1 MVTSNR
7 GIEFIKAFESCRLTA
22 YKALPQELYYTIGY
36 GHCGPDVTEGMTITA
51 ADAEEF
57 LRRDL
62 GHFEAHVSR
71 LKFEL
76 TQDQFDAL
84 VSFAYNC
91 GAKNLRKLTT
101 GRTISQIAD
110 AMLLYNKAGGKV
122 LKGLTRRREAER
134 ALFLGIGK

>member
-7 GIEFIKAFESCRLTA
+7 GIEFIKSFESCRLTA

-51 ADAEEF
+51 ADAEEY

-62 GHFEAHVSR
+62 GTFEIYVNR
-71 LKFEL
+71 ITLPL
-76 TQDQFDAL
+76 NQDQFDAL
-84 VSFAYNC
+84 MSFTYNC
-91 GAKNLRKLTT
+91 GARNLRKLTT
-101 GRTISQIAD
+101 GRTIMQIAD
-110 AMLLYNKAGGKV
+110 AILLYNKAGGKV

-134 ALFLGIGK
+134 ALLLGIGK

>member
-7 GIEFIKAFESCRLTA
+7 GIEFIKSFESCRLTA
-22 YKALPQELYYTIGY
+22 YKALPHELYYTIGY

-51 ADAEEF
+51 ADAEEY

-62 GHFEAHVSR
+62 GRFEIYVNR
-71 LKFEL
+71 ITLPL
-76 TQDQFDAL
+76 NQDQFDAL
-84 VSFAYNC
+84 MSFTYNC
-91 GAKNLRKLTT
+91 GARNLRKLTT

>member
-7 GIEFIKAFESCRLTA
+7 GIEFIKSFESCRLTA

-51 ADAEEF
+51 ADAEAY

-62 GHFEAHVSR
+62 ERFEIYVNR
-71 LKFEL
+71 ITLPL
-76 TQDQFDAL
+76 NQDQFDAL
-84 VSFAYNC
+84 VSFTYNC
-91 GAKNLRKLTT
+91 GARNLRKLTT
-101 GRTISQIAD
+101 GRTIMQIAD
-110 AMLLYNKAGGKV
+110 AILLYNKAGGKV

>member
-7 GIEFIKAFESCRLTA
+7 GIEFIKSFESCRLTA

-36 GHCGPDVTEGMTITA
+36 GHCGPDVTEGMTITT
-51 ADAEEF
+51 ADAEEY

-62 GHFEAHVSR
+62 GTFEIYVNR
-71 LKFEL
+71 ITLPL
-76 TQDQFDAL
+76 NQDQFDAL
-84 VSFAYNC
+84 MSFTYNC
-91 GAKNLRKLTT
+91 GARNLRKLTT

-110 AMLLYNKAGGKV
+110 AMLLYNKAGGKA

-134 ALFLGIGK
+134 ALLLGIGK